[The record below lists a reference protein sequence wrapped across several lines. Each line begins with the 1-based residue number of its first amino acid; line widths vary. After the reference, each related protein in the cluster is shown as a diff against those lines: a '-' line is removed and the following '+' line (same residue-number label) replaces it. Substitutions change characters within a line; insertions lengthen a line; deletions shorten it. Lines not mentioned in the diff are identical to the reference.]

1 MMKQKITKVNWTI
14 LLFSFL
20 LEIGLINIMLVTK
33 LDISIYNEIYNL
45 KKVNAVCI
53 GVDFIFIFYMLDFAI
68 NWKKSKDILKT
79 GKADVNF
86 KIVKNF
92 FIVEMVKMIL
102 VIISLQVTI
111 DSRKSSYTA
120 IYIVFL
126 IVIFSYY
133 ILYMLLPKKENLS
146 RKIKKLQKRNKDLK
160 FILIE
165 GNILPSSFDIEKHPE
180 YKISKNHLYMNTK
193 RDLPKIKNKNQIQYI
208 LENTIAK
215 IYEIEN
221 ANDDMIIQKYKTEKI
236 KNIQM
241 YHVMA
246 IKNEFK
252 VGVGKEINGINSI
265 KICDI
270 NSAIEYTENL
280 FIIREKDKIS
290 KIRYNI
296 AVMTVNIMKRLEKD
310 KFKKNEKL
318 NDKYIK
324 ELNLIYQYKF
334 NNRINEKLEI
344 IPKEKFLFELY
355 KKSYL
360 HTSAY
365 QSILEMF
372 NYITVMGKFIEY
384 YLYVKN
390 NPGFKSD
397 DIYSSIIGDNP
408 TIWNYQIIVNVCK
421 KNQDVLY
428 KNIREKKIKL
438 SDDEKILLQTY
449 LSYLLNI
456 NIEGEEI
463 TFDGIANTFI
473 QFRNKVEAHGII
485 SDENV
490 YANWNLT
497 RFFVNIYS
505 KIFEILEFECIYD
518 VDKNEVKV
526 GYKNEEKVNLSKY
539 VIMRYNG
546 IYFIKD
552 VEKELDKQLNKT
564 RLKYMS
570 YINYLTGETEII
582 EKV

>member
-20 LEIGLINIMLVTK
+20 LEIGLVNIMLVAK
-33 LDISIYNEIYNL
+33 LDISIYNEVYNL

-53 GVDFIFIFYMLDFAI
+53 GVDFIFIFYMLDFAM

-92 FIVEMVKMIL
+92 FIVEIVKMIL
-102 VIISLQVTI
+102 VIISLQLTI

-165 GNILPSSFDIEKHPE
+165 GNILPSSFDIEKHTE
-180 YKISKNHLYMNTK
+180 YKILRNHLYINTK
-193 RDLPKIKNKNQIQYI
+193 RDLPKIKNEKQIQYI

-221 ANDDMIIQKYKTEKI
+221 ADNNVIIQKYKTEKI

-241 YHVMA
+241 HHIMA

-252 VGVGKEINGINSI
+252 AETSKEINGINSI

-280 FIIREKDKIS
+280 FIIREKDRIS
-290 KIRYNI
+290 KIRYNM
-296 AVMTVNIMKRLEKD
+296 AVMIANIIKKVEKD
-310 KFKKNEKL
+310 KLKKDEKL
-318 NDKYIK
+318 NDRYIK

-334 NNRINEKLEI
+334 NNRMNEKLEI

-355 KKSYL
+355 KKAYL

-384 YLYVKN
+384 YLYAKN
-390 NPGFKSD
+390 NPIFKAD

-408 TIWNYQIIVNVCK
+408 TVWNYQIIANVCK
-421 KNQDVLY
+421 KKQDILY

-438 SDDEKILLQTY
+438 SDDDKILLQTY

-456 NIEGEEI
+456 NIEGQEI
-463 TFDGIANTFI
+463 TFDGIADTFI

-497 RFFVNIYS
+497 RFFVDIYS

-518 VDKNEVKV
+518 IDRSEVKV
-526 GYKNEEKVNLSKY
+526 GYKNEEKVNLGKY
-539 VIMRYNG
+539 IIMISNE

-552 VEKELDKQLNKT
+552 VKQELDKKSGKT
-564 RLKYMS
+564 RLKYIS
-570 YINYLTGETEII
+570 YINYLTGETKII